1 MNPQTSKTVGL
12 LHKLDIRKYKFHFIF
27 RILGSIETEFSWIL
41 VQLMTNI
48 SYLFLFLP
56 LL

>member
-12 LHKLDIRKYKFHFIF
+12 LHKLDIRRYKFHFIF
-27 RILGSIETEFSWIL
+27 RILGSIEMEFSWIL
-41 VQLMTNI
+41 VQLMASI
-48 SYLFLFLP
+48 SYLFLP